1 MHNYENI
8 MAAIMAVKEFGV
20 KNVSIVSL
28 LKEFNGV
35 SHRIEFVREYN
46 EVKYYN
52 DSKAT
57 NIKATQI
64 ALSSFSVPTILLL
77 GGLERGQD
85 FNELKEYM
93 KNVKYVIALGQCRE
107 RVKEFADSLNIPC
120 SVTEFLKDAVGICKN
135 ISLKGDVVLL
145 SPASASW
152 DQYKCFEDRG
162 DEFKEL
168 VNSL

>member
-1 MHNYENI
+1 
-8 MAAIMAVKEFGV
+8 MAAIMVVKELGV
-20 KNVSIVSL
+20 KNESIVSL

-35 SHRIEFVREYN
+35 SHRIEFVRELDN
-46 EVKYYN
+46 VKYYN

-64 ALSSFSVPTILLL
+64 ALSSFSNPTVIIL

-85 FNELKEYM
+85 FNELKDYM
-93 KNVKYVIALGQCRE
+93 KNVKYVVAVGQCRE
-107 RVKEFADSLNIPC
+107 RVKEFAQSLGIPYT
-120 SVTEFLKDAVGICKN
+120 VTEFLKDAVLVCQKV
-135 ISLKGDVVLL
+135 SSSGDVVLL
-145 SPASASW
+145 SPSSASW

-162 DEFKEL
+162 DEFKNI